1 MIHTRKK
8 KCRRII
14 HGAAL
19 AGAFVGAGLAQL
31 PGSDNLVLVP
41 IEILMVMG
49 LGHVFHL
56 RLRHSYRTALTVG
69 TAATMIG
76 RGKWKRSEEHTSE
89 LQSPDHLVCRLL
101 LEKKKKKIN
110 QKKYKILSEITNLV
124 ASGSR

>member
-1 MIHTRKK
+1 MIYARKK

-31 PGSDNLVLVP
+31 PGSDNLILVP
-41 IEILMVMG
+41 IEILMVIG

-76 RGKWKRSEEHTSE
+76 RGVSEF
-89 LQSPDHLVCRLL
+89 LIGWIPFLG
-101 LEKKKKKIN
+101 
-110 QKKYKILSEITNLV
+110 NLV
-124 ASGSR
+124 DALTAALVIEVLGWVVAREFDRQGSPGRLGA